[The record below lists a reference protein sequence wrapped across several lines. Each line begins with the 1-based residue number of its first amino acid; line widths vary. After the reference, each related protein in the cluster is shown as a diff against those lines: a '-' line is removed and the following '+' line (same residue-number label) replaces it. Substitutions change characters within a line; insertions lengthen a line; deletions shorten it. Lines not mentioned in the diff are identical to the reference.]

1 MQRTPSRPTAGATPS
16 GGGITRRRL
25 LGSSGASLA
34 GALAGPLL
42 LSPGR
47 ARARPRTLRIL
58 QWNHFVPAY
67 DDWFKNVYVKAWGE
81 RNDTRVIVDTVGM
94 SSLNSR
100 AAAEVAAGKGHDL
113 FMFLRPPPVFEEH
126 VIDHADIYA
135 ECARRYGKPIDLAV
149 RSTFNRKTGK
159 FYGFSDSYVPD
170 PVNYRADLWGD
181 VGMYPDTWEDIRTG
195 GARILRRHGI
205 PVGLGLASELDSNMG
220 IRSLMHSYGAS
231 VQDEEGRP
239 VLRSPQ
245 TLEAIRYVKALY
257 EEAMTDEIFTW
268 DPSSNNRLLLAGR
281 GSLALNAISITRTGE
296 NQRIPV
302 ANRILLAK
310 AAAGPVRRVG
320 LQHLLDVYVI
330 WKFAAN
336 IDGAKQ
342 FLVDYVGDFREA
354 FLASQFYNFP
364 CFPQTVPDL
373 KALLANDPKADPR
386 DKYNVLADV
395 SEWITNVG
403 FPGHANAAIDE
414 IFSNWTLSTMF
425 AQAARGKMR
434 PQDALNAAH
443 REAVGVF
450 DKWRARGLV

>member
-373 KALLANDPKADPR
+373 KSLLANDPKADPR

-443 REAVGVF
+443 HEVVAVF